1 MRETSSRP
9 AGAAEGMNAAPAGA
23 SCGGVPSHRRNEAA
37 LPGVGRGLRT
47 RQGGARAAHTCGG
60 DGARRKRG
68 SCPLPRKA
76 THGYNMR
83 AAKGEQP
90 PAWRQPRNAMQ
101 KGEAK
106 EARSFGDSVVTEA
119 NSQKLR
125 RANLAAGASLNIP
138 RQVNAGIAHPGERA
152 S

>member
-47 RQGGARAAHTCGG
+47 RQGGARAAHACGG
-60 DGARRKRG
+60 DGARRK
-68 SCPLPRKA
+68 
-76 THGYNMR
+76 
-83 AAKGEQP
+83 GE
-90 PAWRQPRNAMQ
+90 
-101 KGEAK
+101 GK

-138 RQVNAGIAHPGERA
+138 RQVNAGIAHPRERA